1 MEQLEMNNGSGTPD
15 LNARDMETC
24 EKMQG
29 RSALYR
35 ALEMGMQDAQEERTR
50 PFAEAMAEL
59 QNKRVNQSR
68 AGCRSF
74 PTRSIEK
81 RL

>member
-1 MEQLEMNNGSGTPD
+1 MKQLEMDAVSGTPD
-15 LNARDMETC
+15 LNTRDMETC

-35 ALEMGMQDAQEERTR
+35 ALKMGMQDAQEGRTR

-59 QNKRVNQSR
+59 QNKRVNK
-68 AGCRSF
+68 G
-74 PTRSIEK
+74 
-81 RL
+81 